1 MADRTKYICMY
12 ILDEDANT
20 IKLRLVRLSV
30 RLNVEMSV
38 IIKARDSKIAKQIS
52 LYHPHIKY
60 TSNV

>member
-1 MADRTKYICMY
+1 MY

-30 RLNVEMSV
+30 HLNVEMSV